1 MNLKQFVENHAI
13 VILFVTLV
21 TGFAAGWGAYV
32 AVQNAAGLTPVSND
46 HLNDH
51 LKELERRAAFGREDL
66 ERENGI
72 YRERIANLE
81 TENKK
86 INDAWCA
93 DCEEKRTA
101 NGGEWPE
108 DCGSFLGLKVL
119 CVACYDLAKLFNL
132 SNKTLDECR
141 H

>member
-1 MNLKQFVENHAI
+1 MAEKITCTTHGTQDRTVVCQHIIQSLR
-13 VILFVTLV
+13 
-21 TGFAAGWGAYV
+21 TGQKCGFYCAETIEPGF
-32 AVQNAAGLTPVSND
+32 T
-46 HLNDH
+46 
-51 LKELERRAAFGREDL
+51 RE
-66 ERENGI
+66 
-72 YRERIANLE
+72 
-81 TENKK
+81 
-86 INDAWCA
+86 DAWCA